1 MIFKASN
8 MKRSMIFNPRENR
21 ILRALGES
29 EFELLAPH
37 LELVSLP
44 RAEVLFDVYDKLNYV
59 YFPITS
65 IVSLLCHLEDGTG
78 VEVGTIG
85 SEGCVGGVSALTGGR
100 ALTQTVIKVEGHC
113 YRVSLKSLQ
122 SILARSEGR
131 RTGILKKLMLRYV
144 GALFRQMSQATICN
158 RRHNIEQQLCSW
170 LLLNFDRIHS
180 DNLTIT
186 QESIAHLL
194 GVRRES
200 ISDVAKKL
208 RQAGIIDYR
217 RSHFELKN
225 KEELETKACECYAV
239 IKEES
244 ERFITDL
251 KAA

>member
-1 MIFKASN
+1 
-8 MKRSMIFNPRENR
+8 MIFNPRENH
-21 ILRALGES
+21 ILRALGQS

-37 LELVSLP
+37 LELVNLP
-44 RAEVLFDVYDKLNYV
+44 RAEVLFDVYDQLNYV

-65 IVSLLCHLEDGTG
+65 IASLLCYLEDGTG
-78 VEVGTIG
+78 MEVGTIG
-85 SEGCVGGVSALTGGR
+85 NEGCIGVSALTGGR

-113 YRVSLKSLQ
+113 YRISLKSLK

-144 GALFRQMSQATICN
+144 GTLFIQVSQATVCN

-180 DNLTIT
+180 SSLTIT

-217 RSHFELKN
+217 RSNFELKN
-225 KEELETKACECYAV
+225 KEELKTKACECYAV

-244 ERFITDL
+244 ERLIIDL
-251 KAA
+251 EAA